1 MPPTLI
7 LGKIL
12 ANAVLAT
19 YVFTE
24 TLKWSCH
31 SCSGQAMDP
40 GPQGNSWNLGFREAT
55 GKI

>member
-24 TLKWSCH
+24 TVLANLKWSCH

-40 GPQGNSWNLGFREAT
+40 GPQGNSWLS
-55 GKI
+55 